1 MIILS
6 FSFIKTYT
14 NTTLTTTQIYGKLR
28 LLKSTF
34 MKKLRKS
41 FGHAANGLKETLIHE
56 RNFKIMLGAA
66 LAIIAAMFYLPTSR
80 AEKAILATT
89 IFCRPDFGNGQYRDR
104 KALDFLHPAHHEEVR
119 VIKDLMAAIVLIASF
134 GAAIIGLMIF
144 WPYVFNQ
151 NFIFQTTSL
160 RLLSSVPPLLQN
172 SLLSAQRFFEP
183 RI

>member
-1 MIILS
+1 
-6 FSFIKTYT
+6 
-14 NTTLTTTQIYGKLR
+14 
-28 LLKSTF
+28 

-89 IFCRPDFGNGQYRDR
+89 IFAVLTLEMVNIVIERL
-104 KALDFLHPAHHEEVR
+104 LDFLHPAHHEEVR

-144 WPYVFNQ
+144 WPYVF
-151 NFIFQTTSL
+151 
-160 RLLSSVPPLLQN
+160 
-172 SLLSAQRFFEP
+172 
-183 RI
+183 